1 MSKCC
6 LSVAIK
12 SKKSQNS
19 LSYCDKAKNL
29 KKLEC
34 IESKMECSLDKKGTQ
49 VANSRWR
56 QTKLTCYINGCLPMR
71 FLGTLHKVRCMKCQ
85 SGYPSNSC
93 SLCFEIYSFC
103 LFPKPLVP
111 GDEKMR
117 GRLYFD
123 WTCLV
128 FRVSQ
133 LGPRK
138 CLLWEK
144 VNCVLIHFVLWTFHR
159 SSQSQQTTG
168 WCGGWVGGSALWY
181 GVTLPWKHMNSSW
194 NAHLSEQVFP
204 LAS

>member
-1 MSKCC
+1 MEKTLKPSNISQNPLPNTFNQLKIQRSRTISIVSKCC

-85 SGYPSNSC
+85 SGFLPHCCYQ
-93 SLCFEIYSFC
+93 CF
-103 LFPKPLVP
+103 
-111 GDEKMR
+111 
-117 GRLYFD
+117 
-123 WTCLV
+123 
-128 FRVSQ
+128 
-133 LGPRK
+133 
-138 CLLWEK
+138 
-144 VNCVLIHFVLWTFHR
+144 
-159 SSQSQQTTG
+159 
-168 WCGGWVGGSALWY
+168 
-181 GVTLPWKHMNSSW
+181 
-194 NAHLSEQVFP
+194 
-204 LAS
+204 